1 MKQTKII
8 IITLLFSFLASLIIF
23 NGCGKKEGD
32 VIKIGAILPL
42 SGGASTIGEWHRAGM
57 TLAIDNIKKERKDLN
72 IDMIY
77 EDSRNEGKTGIS
89 AIKSLNNKLCNVF
102 ISAMSGVSVPLTPIV
117 DSYSKPLF
125 VTSVSFPGFTKL
137 SKNVYRY
144 NVTSDDEAKLMGQY
158 LVEKNIDGLNV
169 IFINDEYGIGAVE
182 SLKKTLKG
190 SITKIVFE
198 SSYEVNQLDFKSIID
213 KSKKELPYY
222 IIGYGNSYISLIK
235 SIIERVSNPKIFSV
249 YSMDFPEFRKPLMGN
264 NLKIIYTGPKMDNN
278 NKEFLKFSKD
288 YFDKYGK
295 EPNMVNIF
303 SFDLVRLIVKYWE
316 LSPKFDFNEIKGK
329 SLGTSLYG
337 YELIID
343 ENRNINV
350 PLELK
355 TVDLS
360 YEK

>member
-1 MKQTKII
+1 
-8 IITLLFSFLASLIIF
+8 
-23 NGCGKKEGD
+23 
-32 VIKIGAILPL
+32 
-42 SGGASTIGEWHRAGM
+42 
-57 TLAIDNIKKERKDLN
+57 
-72 IDMIY
+72 
-77 EDSRNEGKTGIS
+77 
-89 AIKSLNNKLCNVF
+89 
-102 ISAMSGVSVPLTPIV
+102 
-117 DSYSKPLF
+117 
-125 VTSVSFPGFTKL
+125 
-137 SKNVYRY
+137 
-144 NVTSDDEAKLMGQY
+144 
-158 LVEKNIDGLNV
+158 
-169 IFINDEYGIGAVE
+169 
-182 SLKKTLKG
+182 
-190 SITKIVFE
+190 
-198 SSYEVNQLDFKSIID
+198 VNQLDFKSIID

-303 SFDLVRLIVKYWE
+303 SFDLVRLIIKYWE